1 MKTIIAGSRDL
12 LDYNVVAET
21 IRDRL
26 PWKITHVVSGRARG
40 ADTLG
45 EQWAESNEIPL
56 SYYPANWD
64 KYGKRAGYVRNLEMA
79 QNAEALLAFWDGESP
94 GTKMMIRIAKE
105 HGLQVFVEK
114 VYPPP
119 PPIPKTYQGIVK
131 RSHGPLAGDQE
142 DDRIVEDF
150 VE

>member
-45 EQWAESNEIPL
+45 EKWAEANEIPL

-94 GTKMMIRIAKE
+94 GTKMMIKLAKE

-119 PPIPKTYQGIVK
+119 PPMSKTYQGIVK
-131 RSHGPLAGDQE
+131 RNHGPLAGDQ
-142 DDRIVEDF
+142 DDQIVEDF